1 MTASAPSSTESPT
14 ELFEEGSKARPEKP
28 IPITLSGQF
37 RRHLGIYVA
46 GSALLFVYQALSYLF
61 DRGLWWGID
70 ATLDGQYRQAIYV
83 GLALVAA
90 ALLSFGVRVL
100 SRILI
105 FNGGR
110 NAEYELRKALLDRL
124 HALGPAF
131 YRRMPTGEIM
141 SRATNDL
148 TQVRL
153 VLGFGV
159 LNAVNTVF
167 ALVSSLSIVLAISV
181 KLTLASLSTL
191 PLLVLVTRWFSKRM
205 FSLTRENQAALGGM
219 SDRVQASLAGIRVVK
234 NFALEEAETQA
245 FRKVNDS
252 YLDTSLS
259 LAKLRGSMQPM
270 MQAIAAIG
278 IVIVFFYGGRLV
290 LDGEISAGGF
300 VAFFWALQ
308 RLTWPLIALGFVV
321 SIIQRGR
328 AGFSRLKEVY
338 EAIPDV
344 TDGPRPAPARIEGAI
359 SVRNLSFAHIPGGQ
373 LSLDDV
379 SFDVPARGSI
389 ALVGRT
395 GAGKSTLAALLPRL
409 LPTPRGAV
417 FLDGVDVCD
426 LPLAAL
432 RKTIGYAQQDAF
444 LFSTTIARNIG
455 FSLENPDS
463 EEAIRLIRGAASD
476 AQVLDEVLGLP
487 DGFDTVVGERGVQL
501 SGGQKQRVALA
512 RALLWE
518 PRILVLDDPISAVD
532 ARTEA
537 AILETIDKQA
547 ANRTVLLITH
557 RVAAAARCDRIVV
570 LDEGKVVE
578 QGSHDELIA
587 GGGLYARFAEE
598 QKLEGEMAELES
610 GEESQIAEALS

>member
-1 MTASAPSSTESPT
+1 MTVSASRSLEFDQAP
-14 ELFEEGSKARPEKP
+14 EERRPRP
-28 IPITLSGQF
+28 IPTTLLGQF
-37 RRHLGIYVA
+37 RRHLGAYLV
-46 GSALLFVYQALSYLF
+46 GSFLLFAYQALSYLF

-70 ATLDGQYRQAIYV
+70 ASLEGQHREAIYI
-83 GLALVAA
+83 GIALVVS
-90 ALLSFGVRVL
+90 ALLAAGVRIF
-100 SRILI
+100 SRIVI

-181 KLTLASLSTL
+181 KLTLAALSTL
-191 PLLVLVTRWFSKRM
+191 PLLVIVTRWFSKRM
-205 FSLTRENQAALGGM
+205 FTLTKENQAALGQM
-219 SDRVQASLAGIRVVK
+219 SDRVQASLAGVRVVK
-234 NFALEEAETQA
+234 SFALEGTEAEA
-245 FRKVNDS
+245 FGKVNDS
-252 YLDTSLS
+252 YLATSLS

-270 MQAIAAIG
+270 MQAIAAAG
-278 IVIVFFYGGRLV
+278 VVIVFLYGGKLV
-290 LDGEISAGGF
+290 LEDEISPGGF

-328 AGFSRLKEVY
+328 AGFARLKEIY

-344 TDGPRPAPARIEGAI
+344 QDGPLPAPARIEGGI
-359 SVRNLSFAHIPGGQ
+359 SVRNLSFAYVPGKRPA
-373 LSLDDV
+373 LDGV
-379 SFDVPARGSI
+379 SFEVPAKGSLAI
-389 ALVGRT
+389 VGST
-395 GAGKSTLAALLPRL
+395 GSGKSTLAALLPRL
-409 LPTPRGAV
+409 LPVPRGTV

-426 LPLAAL
+426 LPLSAL
-432 RKTIGYAQQDAF
+432 RRSLGYAQQDAF
-444 LFSTTIARNIG
+444 LFSTTIARNIA
-455 FSLENPDS
+455 FSLPDPDS
-463 EEAIRLIRGAASD
+463 DEALEAVRRAAAD
-476 AQVLDEVLGLP
+476 AQVLDEILGLP
-487 DGFDTVVGERGVQL
+487 EGFDTVVGERGVQL
-501 SGGQKQRVALA
+501 SGGQKQRIALA

-537 AILETIDKQA
+537 AILDTIGNQA
-547 ANRTVLLITH
+547 AKRTVILITH
-557 RVAAAARCDRIVV
+557 RVAAAARCDRVIV
-570 LDEGKVVE
+570 LDEGRLVE
-578 QGSHDELIA
+578 EGTHEELLA
-587 GGGLYARFAEE
+587 KGGLYARFAEE
-598 QKLEGEMAELES
+598 QRLEGEMAELS
-610 GEESQIAEALS
+610 QAEEAEALA